1 MIFLI
6 LIPIVIIALTYIIKN
21 KLVIR
26 VDTFFRKGFAKHD
39 DKYGVYC
46 FCREAGRPAK
56 HTVLLIH

>member
-6 LIPIVIIALTYIIKN
+6 LLPIVIIALTYIIKN

-46 FCREAGRPAK
+46 FCR
-56 HTVLLIH
+56 

>member
-1 MIFLI
+1 MLLLFLFIFLVVG
-6 LIPIVIIALTYIIKN
+6 LIYIVKN

-46 FCREAGRPAK
+46 FTGKQGDR
-56 HTVLLIH
+56 